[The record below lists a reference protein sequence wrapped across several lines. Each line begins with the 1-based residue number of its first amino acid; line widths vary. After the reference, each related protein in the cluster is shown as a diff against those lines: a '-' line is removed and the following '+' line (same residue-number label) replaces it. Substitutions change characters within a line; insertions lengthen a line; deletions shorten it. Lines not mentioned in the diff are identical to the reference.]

1 MHVSKSLYEV
11 DRVDDTE
18 DVFLYYLNCIDA
30 ENMLEFLFKHKNGIP
45 SFLPPAFKYIK
56 KCMTITK

>member
-11 DRVDDTE
+11 DRIDDTE

-30 ENMLEFLFKHKNGIP
+30 ENMLEFLFKHKKRYT
-45 SFLPPAFKYIK
+45 FLPSARI
-56 KCMTITK
+56 